1 YRMMN
6 EKNHHIYTDK
16 FVLSV
21 VDLRHINLATEEDKE
36 WKIDYWASLFKA
48 ATWEDLKMLAK
59 QNNIIEEAVATMYEM
74 TADETIREQCKAREK
89 HEMELSTL
97 KRMVDRQK
105 QQLEQKNQQLE
116 QKDQQLELMR
126 QEIERLK
133 AQQTITSPK
142 DE

>member
-1 YRMMN
+1 
-6 EKNHHIYTDK
+6 
-16 FVLSV
+16 
-21 VDLRHINLATEEDKE
+21 
-36 WKIDYWASLFKA
+36 
-48 ATWEDLKMLAK
+48 MLAK

-105 QQLEQKNQQLE
+105 QQLEQK
-116 QKDQQLELMR
+116 DQQLELMR